1 MFNARRTPA
10 APAAWWLAIPI
21 SASRGAGALAQQPSA
36 SGSSPQVQSAWLRYP
51 SYAIDTL
58 LLTAALM
65 LTSVVHQYPFG
76 NGWLTMKVALLVAYV
91 VLGSVA
97 LKRGRTRRIRIAA
110 FAAALLTV
118 GFLVSVARAHH
129 PWGIF
134 AGLAA

>member
-1 MFNARRTPA
+1 MAEYYLALRHAHIGFVILSIGLFVLRGGLMLRGFAARAVRVAPLPVVRDRHPA
-10 APAAWWLAIPI
+10 ADG
-21 SASRGAGALAQQPSA
+21 R
-36 SGSSPQVQSAWLRYP
+36 
-51 SYAIDTL
+51 
-58 LLTAALM
+58 LM

-76 NGWLTMKVALLVAYV
+76 NGWLTMKVALLVVYV

-118 GFLVSVARAHH
+118 GFLVTVARAHH
-129 PWGIF
+129 PLGLF